1 MSSLK
6 SLKIKIPVKRPR
18 ESSSVNEGVN
28 LPEIALAAIV
38 PSRRQKEIHG
48 FINFLLQV
56 LERNSTWL
64 NNVLSAQPH
73 FRCAFMLGA
82 GPNRFQI
89 KDIIY
94 PSENQN
100 VKLQIELKDSE
111 DLDKIAIA
119 AIFKLNNSEIQ
130 KILEYIKT
138 KLYDNIFLKDDLLEG
153 KSMGIQYALLR
164 PFTDKQYRVAEH
176 IVVGTTTKGMLPI
189 HLRDDSPKPPPA
201 KKNKPEKRKV
211 RERVERVVY

>member
-1 MSSLK
+1 MPSLK
-6 SLKIKIPVKRPR
+6 SLKTKIPVKRPR
-18 ESSSVNEGVN
+18 ESPSVNLGDN

-38 PSRRQKEIHG
+38 PSRRQKEICE
-48 FINFLLQV
+48 FIDFLLHA

-64 NNVLSAQPH
+64 NNVLSRQPY

-94 PSENQN
+94 PSKNQN

-119 AIFKLNNSEIQ
+119 ALFKLSNSEIQ

-138 KLYDNIFLKDDLLEG
+138 KLYNNIFLKDDMMKG

-164 PFTDKQYRVAEH
+164 PFTDKQYRVAER
-176 IVVGTTTKGMLPI
+176 IVVGSSMKCVLPAY
-189 HLRDDSPKPPPA
+189 LRDDSPTKPPPA
-201 KKNKPEKRKV
+201 KKIKPEKRRV
-211 RERVERVVY
+211 RERVVA

>member
-1 MSSLK
+1 MPSLK
-6 SLKIKIPVKRPR
+6 SLKTKIPVKRAKEPP
-18 ESSSVNEGVN
+18 SVNLGDN

-38 PSRRQKEIHG
+38 PSRRQKEISE
-48 FINFLLQV
+48 FINFLLHA

-64 NNVLSAQPH
+64 NNVLSGQPY

-119 AIFKLNNSEIQ
+119 ALFKLNNSEIQ
-130 KILEYIKT
+130 KVLEYMKT
-138 KLYDNIFLKDDLLEG
+138 KLYDNIFLKDDMLKG

-164 PFTDKQYRVAEH
+164 PFTDKQYRVAER
-176 IVVGTTTKGMLPI
+176 IVVGTSMKCILPA
-189 HLRDDSPKPPPA
+189 HLRDDSPPKPTPV
-201 KKNKPEKRKV
+201 KKIKPEKRKV
-211 RERVERVVY
+211 RERVVA

>member
-1 MSSLK
+1 MPSFKNLK
-6 SLKIKIPVKRPR
+6 AKTPVKRTW
-18 ESSSVNEGVN
+18 ESASVNLVDN

-38 PSRRQKEIHG
+38 PSRCQKEICE
-48 FINFLLQV
+48 FINFLLHA
-56 LERNSTWL
+56 LERNSNWL
-64 NNVLSAQPH
+64 NNILSRQPY
-73 FRCAFMLGA
+73 FRCAFMLGS

-94 PSENQN
+94 PSENKN

-119 AIFKLNNSEIQ
+119 ALLKLNNSEIQ

-138 KLYDNIFLKDDLLEG
+138 KLYDNIYLKDDMLKG

-164 PFTDKQYRVAEH
+164 PFTDKQYRIAER
-176 IVVGTTTKGMLPI
+176 IVVGTSMKCMLPARF
-189 HLRDDSPKPPPA
+189 RDDSPSKSPPA
-201 KKNKPEKRKV
+201 KKIKPEKRRV
-211 RERVERVVY
+211 RERVVA